1 MAYGLEP
8 IRQANGGTIR
18 NNNFVDGNGYRIAA
32 TAPTAYFEGDTVS
45 LSSGLLVQDIGSGD
59 LDAIVGVF
67 WGAEYA
73 DNSSG
78 DVRFVR
84 SIAVSTVAKAQ
95 FKAYVYDDPYTIF
108 KMQADQAGTALTSA
122 DVGAVAQNLTGSG
135 STVTFKAGSA
145 LDSSTASN
153 TQNSTQQNYPFQI
166 LGSAETDLSYSA
178 LGTTMDVLV
187 KINTHSWGRYDGNFP
202 TA

>member
-32 TAPTAYFEGDTVS
+32 TAPTAYFEGDTCS
-45 LSSGLLVQDIGSGD
+45 LASGLLVQDIGSGNTG
-59 LDAIVGVF
+59 AVVGVF

-78 DVRFVR
+78 DVKFVR
-84 SIAVSTVAKAQ
+84 SIAASTVAKAQ

-108 KMQADQAGTALTSA
+108 KMQADQAGSALTSA
-122 DVGAVAQNLTGSG
+122 DVGANAQNLTGSG
-135 STVTFKAGSA
+135 STVTFKAGSS

-153 TQNSTQQNYPFQI
+153 TQNATQQAYPFQI
-166 LGSAETDLSYSA
+166 LGSAETDLSYSTV
-178 LGTTMDVLV
+178 GTTMDVLV

>member
-32 TAPTAYFEGDTVS
+32 TAPSAYFEGDTVS

-59 LDAIVGVF
+59 LGAIVGVF

-78 DVRFVR
+78 DVKFVR
-84 SIAVSTVAKAQ
+84 SIAVNTVAKAQ
-95 FKAYVYDDPYTIF
+95 FKAYVYDDPSTIF
-108 KMQADQAGTALTSA
+108 KIQADQAGTALTSA
-122 DVGAVAQNLTGSG
+122 DVGAVVQNLTGSG
-135 STVTFKAGSA
+135 STVTFKAGSS

-153 TQNSTQQNYPFQI
+153 TQNATQQAYPFQI
-166 LGSAETDLSYSA
+166 VGSAETDLSYSA

>member
-32 TAPTAYFEGDTVS
+32 TAPSAYFEGDTCS
-45 LSSGLLVQDIGSGD
+45 LASGLLVTDIASGD
-59 LDAIVGVF
+59 LGAIVGVF

-78 DVRFVR
+78 DVKFVR
-84 SIAVSTVAKAQ
+84 SIAASTVAKAN
-95 FKAYVYDDPYTIF
+95 FKAYVYDDPSTIF
-108 KMQADQAGTALTSA
+108 KMQADQAGSALTSA
-122 DVGAVAQNLTGSG
+122 DVGANAQNLTGSG
-135 STVTFKAGSA
+135 STVTFKAGSS

-153 TQNSTQQNYPFQI
+153 TQNATQQAYPFQI

-178 LGTTMDVLV
+178 VGTTMDILV

>member
-32 TAPTAYFEGDTVS
+32 TAPSAYFEGDTCS
-45 LSSGLLVQDIGSGD
+45 LASGLLVQDIGSGD
-59 LDAIVGVF
+59 TGAVVGVF

-84 SIAVSTVAKAQ
+84 SIAASTVAKAN
-95 FKAYVYDDPYTIF
+95 FKAYVYDDPSTIF
-108 KMQADQAGTALTSA
+108 KIQADQAGSALTSA
-122 DVGAVAQNLTGSG
+122 DVGANAQNLTGSG
-135 STVTFKAGSA
+135 STVTFKAGSS
-145 LDSSTASN
+145 LDSSTAAN
-153 TQNSTQQNYPFQI
+153 TQNSTIQAYPFQI

-178 LGTTMDVLV
+178 VGTTMDVLV

>member
-32 TAPTAYFEGDTVS
+32 TAPSAYFEGDTCS
-45 LSSGLLVQDIGSGD
+45 LASGLLVQDIGSGNTGG
-59 LDAIVGVF
+59 LVGVF

-78 DVRFVR
+78 DVKFVR

-95 FKAYVYDDPYTIF
+95 FKAYVYDDPSTIF
-108 KMQADQAGTALTSA
+108 KIQADQAGSALTSA
-122 DVGAVAQNLTGSG
+122 DVGATAQNLTGSG
-135 STVTFKAGSA
+135 STVTFKAGSS

-153 TQNSTQQNYPFQI
+153 TQGSTQQAFPFQI

-178 LGTTMDVLV
+178 LGTTMDILV

>member
-32 TAPTAYFEGDTVS
+32 TAPTAYFEGDTCS
-45 LSSGLLVQDIGSGD
+45 LASGLLVQDIGSGD
-59 LDAIVGVF
+59 TGALVGVF

-78 DVRFVR
+78 DVKFVR
-84 SIAVSTVAKAQ
+84 SIAASTVAKAN

-108 KMQADQAGTALTSA
+108 KMQADQAGSALTSA
-122 DVGAVAQNLTGSG
+122 DVGANAQNLTGSG
-135 STVTFKAGSA
+135 STVTFKAGSS

-153 TQNSTQQNYPFQI
+153 TQNATQQAYPFQI

>member
-18 NNNFVDGNGYRIAA
+18 NNNFVDGNGYRINA
-32 TAPTAYFEGDTVS
+32 TAPSAYFEGDTVS

-59 LDAIVGVF
+59 LGAIVGVF

>member
-59 LDAIVGVF
+59 LGAIVGVF

-78 DVRFVR
+78 DVKFVR
-84 SIAVSTVAKAQ
+84 SIAVNTVAKAQ

-122 DVGAVAQNLTGSG
+122 DVGAVVQNLTGSG
-135 STVTFKAGSA
+135 STVTFKAGSS

-153 TQNSTQQNYPFQI
+153 TQNATQQAYPFQI
-166 LGSAETDLSYSA
+166 VGSAETDLSYSA

>member
-59 LDAIVGVF
+59 LGAIVGVF

-78 DVRFVR
+78 DVKFVR
-84 SIAVSTVAKAQ
+84 SIAASTVAKAQ
-95 FKAYVYDDPYTIF
+95 FKAYVYDDPMTIF

-122 DVGAVAQNLTGSG
+122 DVGANAQNLTGSG
-135 STVTFKAGSA
+135 STVTFKAGSS

-153 TQNSTQQNYPFQI
+153 TQNATQQAYPFQI
-166 LGSAETDLSYSA
+166 IGSAETDLSYSA

>member
-59 LDAIVGVF
+59 LGAIVGVF

-84 SIAVSTVAKAQ
+84 SIAVNTVAKAQ
-95 FKAYVYDDPYTIF
+95 FKAYVYDDPSTIF
-108 KMQADQAGTALTSA
+108 KMQADQAGSALTSA
-122 DVGAVAQNLTGSG
+122 DVGANAQNLTGSG
-135 STVTFKAGSA
+135 STVTFKAGSS

-153 TQNSTQQNYPFQI
+153 TQGSTQQAYPFQI
-166 LGSAETDLSYSA
+166 LGSAETDLSYSTV
-178 LGTTMDVLV
+178 GTTMDVLV

>member
-32 TAPTAYFEGDTVS
+32 TAPTAYFEGDTCS
-45 LSSGLLVQDIGSGD
+45 LASGLLVQDIGSGNTG
-59 LDAIVGVF
+59 AVVGVF

-78 DVRFVR
+78 DVKFVR
-84 SIAVSTVAKAQ
+84 SIAASTVAKAQ

-108 KMQADQAGTALTSA
+108 KMQADQAGSALTSA
-122 DVGAVAQNLTGSG
+122 DVGANAQNLTGSG
-135 STVTFKAGSA
+135 STVTFKAGSS

-153 TQNSTQQNYPFQI
+153 TQNATQQAYPFQI
-166 LGSAETDLSYSA
+166 VGSAETDLSYSA